1 MRTIEDFDTYKAE
14 FLAANKQ
21 PREHVLLRRVKDGQ
35 LTWAPAEAVG
45 HYDGHEV
52 EPFGDE
58 EPKPAKAAK
67 VTPPEKKAKGVPKA
81 GNKLG
86 KVHDAS
92 NLYKKELGINDPGGE
107 GGEGDPGGEV

>member
-52 EPFGDE
+52 EPFGEDDT
-58 EPKPAKAAK
+58 KPAKATKAPK
-67 VTPPEKKAKGVPKA
+67 AEKKPGTIPKA

-92 NLYKKELGINDPGGE
+92 NLYKKEVGINDP

>member
-45 HYDGHEV
+45 HYDGHEI
-52 EPFGDE
+52 EPFSDE
-58 EPKPAKAAK
+58 ETKPAKAAK
-67 VTPPEKKAKGVPKA
+67 STPPAKKTGGIPKTGA
-81 GNKLG
+81 INK
-86 KVHDAS
+86 KVEAPVG
-92 NLYKKELGINDPGGE
+92 EVDPV
-107 GGEGDPGGEV
+107 GEGDPVGEV